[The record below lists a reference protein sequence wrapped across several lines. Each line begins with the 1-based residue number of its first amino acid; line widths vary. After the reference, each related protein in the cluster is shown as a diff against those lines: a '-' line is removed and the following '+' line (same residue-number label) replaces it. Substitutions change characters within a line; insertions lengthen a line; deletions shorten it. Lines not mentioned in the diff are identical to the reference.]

1 MAFIWKWFKRVLSV
15 IVILIV
21 ITLAVGAIRSTPMS
35 PHPFTDTGDILVIA
49 HRGGRGLWPENTLYA
64 FEQSIHIG
72 VDVLEFDV
80 HSTSDGIM
88 VVMHDAT
95 VDRTTDGTG
104 RIEDLTWA
112 QLQRLDAG
120 YQWSDEETTSTP
132 YRDKGLKIPSFEEV
146 LRAFPETR
154 MNIELKSS
162 KVNDIEQLL
171 SMIEAL
177 HPSDLTI
184 YASFRSESHAY
195 IRENNPEIATA
206 ATVGDAFL
214 FWVLNAVYL
223 GFSYNPQ
230 AHAFQVPPSIFDL
243 PIVTPHFVD
252 GAHGHN
258 VDVHVWTINDKQEMQ
273 RLIDTGVDG
282 IMTDYPD
289 RLLSLLG
296 RKLSQGM
303 PTDST
308 SNTP

>member
-1 MAFIWKWFKRVLSV
+1 
-15 IVILIV
+15 
-21 ITLAVGAIRSTPMS
+21 
-35 PHPFTDTGDILVIA
+35 
-49 HRGGRGLWPENTLYA
+49 
-64 FEQSIHIG
+64 
-72 VDVLEFDV
+72 
-80 HSTSDGIM
+80 
-88 VVMHDAT
+88 
-95 VDRTTDGTG
+95 
-104 RIEDLTWA
+104 
-112 QLQRLDAG
+112 
-120 YQWSDEETTSTP
+120 
-132 YRDKGLKIPSFEEV
+132 
-146 LRAFPETR
+146 
-154 MNIELKSS
+154 
-162 KVNDIEQLL
+162 
-171 SMIEAL
+171 MIEAL

-296 RKLSQGM
+296 RKIIQGM
-303 PTDST
+303 PPDST

>member
-1 MAFIWKWFKRVLSV
+1 MLFAKIILS
-15 IVILIV
+15 
-21 ITLAVGAIRSTPMS
+21 
-35 PHPFTDTGDILVIA
+35 
-49 HRGGRGLWPENTLYA
+49 
-64 FEQSIHIG
+64 
-72 VDVLEFDV
+72 
-80 HSTSDGIM
+80 
-88 VVMHDAT
+88 
-95 VDRTTDGTG
+95 
-104 RIEDLTWA
+104 
-112 QLQRLDAG
+112 
-120 YQWSDEETTSTP
+120 
-132 YRDKGLKIPSFEEV
+132 K
-146 LRAFPETR
+146 
-154 MNIELKSS
+154 
-162 KVNDIEQLL
+162 
-171 SMIEAL
+171 
-177 HPSDLTI
+177 
-184 YASFRSESHAY
+184 
-195 IRENNPEIATA
+195 EIATA